1 MNGTHL
7 AGHHA
12 NAIGQT
18 PAQCK
23 VDEIRAKCA
32 EQCTDHHNPQDGAQL
47 GKHCSETDRQ
57 REARHLSR
65 GL

>member
-18 PAQCK
+18 PTQCK

-32 EQCTDHHNPQDGAQL
+32 DHHNPQDGAQL
-47 GKHCSETDRQ
+47 GKRAAQKLIGNAKHGIYHEDYKK
-57 REARHLSR
+57 
-65 GL
+65 